1 MKPLISVIIPIYN
14 AKRYLKQC
22 INSVLSQSF
31 QDFEIILVDDC
42 STDNSIEICK
52 KYLQTEKGEKSSL
65 RLICNKTNQG
75 SGKSRQIGVD
85 SAQGKYL
92 MFVDSDDILERTAL
106 ATLIDIAEKYQC
118 DVVAFQMRRFF
129 INRLISKSTITSPEY
144 VCNKLLQKNDLNEY
158 YKSYFGV
165 NILPVNFVCKL
176 YLRETWIKA
185 NIQPWPYFLGEDLMA
200 NLQLHP
206 HIKRMYITSQI
217 AYNYRYG
224 GGTTTADYHK
234 TIETAIAMYKERKQ
248 IAIASGHSE
257 CLRPLCIELKN
268 YIKCAITACC
278 TYRVNKI
285 QSDISDFK
293 EFLKDDCFNDF
304 HSLNL
309 NNPDPIDTAILNFDI
324 EKAFD
329 LSHKQNES
337 RKMQIF
343 VKKAIRKIASIF

>member
-1 MKPLISVIIPIYN
+1 MNPLVSIIIPVYN
-14 AKRYLKQC
+14 TGRYIKKC
-22 INSVLSQSF
+22 VNSILSQSF

-42 STDNSIEICK
+42 STDNSLTICQAFCRIGGK
-52 KYLQTEKGEKSSL
+52 DNRIT
-65 RLICNKTNQG
+65 LISNKINQG
-75 SGKSRQIGVD
+75 CSKTRQIGTD
-85 SAQGKYL
+85 AAKGKYI
-92 MFVDSDDILERTAL
+92 MFVDSDDFLDKYAL
-106 ATLIDIAEKYQC
+106 QTLIEIAENNQC
-118 DVVAFQMRRFF
+118 DVVALQMRRFIF
-129 INRLISKSTITSPEY
+129 CKLFSKPALTSPDY
-144 VCNKLLQKNDLNEY
+144 VNERLLEKPELDTL

-165 NILPVNFVCKL
+165 NILPVNFFCKL

-206 HIKRMYITSQI
+206 YIKRMYITSQI

-248 IAIASGHSE
+248 IAIANGHSE
-257 CLRPLCIELKN
+257 CLHPLCIELKN

-278 TYRVNKI
+278 TYRNNKM

-343 VKKAIRKIASIF
+343 VKKTIRKIASIF